1 MNWLIIVAVLVG
13 VAILV
18 AWAFPRFQA
27 ERLRRQFGPEYDRVL
42 EQEGDRR
49 RVDAILRDRRSR
61 WAALDL
67 QPLDANVAGKYRQ
80 AWQEVQL
87 RFVDDP
93 EGAVVEGHTLV
104 REVMRVRGYPVESF
118 LQRADMLSVEQP
130 VFAQQYR
137 AACAVEADAEG
148 GRASLD
154 DQRRAFQAF
163 RLVFHHVVG
172 AATIALP
179 ADDDVA
185 EDEDEDTRVE
195 GRA

>member
-1 MNWLIIVAVLVG
+1 MNWLIIVVVLVG

-67 QPLDANVAGKYRQ
+67 HPLDANAAGSYRQ

-87 RFVDDP
+87 RFVDEP
-93 EGAVVEGHTLV
+93 EGAVAEGHTLV
-104 REVMRVRGYPVESF
+104 REVMRARGYPIDSF
-118 LQRADMLSVEQP
+118 LQRTEMLSVEQP
-130 VFAQQYR
+130 ILAQQYR

-154 DQRRAFQAF
+154 DQRQAFQAF

-172 AATIALP
+172 AATIAIP
-179 ADDDVA
+179 ADDVA
-185 EDEDEDTRVE
+185 EEARVE